1 MEAAKVKGEDGEDRR
16 VLAHSKSNFGCFFG
30 EWCGG
35 FRQVS
40 DAVVSAE
47 IAGCHGA
54 WLALGC
60 HDIGR
65 TDADETT
72 ADELEKKGPDLT
84 V

>member
-1 MEAAKVKGEDGEDRR
+1 
-16 VLAHSKSNFGCFFG
+16 
-30 EWCGG
+30 
-35 FRQVS
+35 
-40 DAVVSAE
+40 VVSAE

-54 WLALGC
+54 WLELGC